1 MSTVYLVRHGQAG
14 TRDAYDSLSV
24 LGRRQARL
32 LAEHFVSQGI
42 QFASAVAGELSRQ
55 RQTAEEVS
63 AAFSSAAI
71 SFPSLTV
78 DSRWNEFDLGQ
89 VYSEMAPL
97 LCAED
102 HQFRLEYEK
111 MQEQIRASDGA
122 DAAIHRKWLPCDT
135 KLVSAWISGR
145 YAYSGERWQ
154 QFCDRVA
161 SCRFDTENSQQ
172 RENIIVF
179 TSATPI
185 AIWAGMSLDICDDR
199 LMRLAGVL
207 YNASYTVMRLQDGH
221 LRLFTFNAAA
231 HLSGLGL
238 RTHR

>member
-1 MSTVYLVRHGQAG
+1 MRHGQAG
-14 TRDAYDSLSV
+14 TRDAYDALSD

-32 LAEHFVSQGI
+32 LGEHFVSQGI
-42 QFASAVAGELSRQ
+42 QFSSAVAGALSRQ
-55 RQTAEEVS
+55 RQTGEEVS
-63 AAFSSAAI
+63 AAFSRAGV
-71 SFPSLTV
+71 SFPSLTI
-78 DSRWNEFDLGQ
+78 DPRWNEFDLGR
-89 VYSEMAPL
+89 VYSEIAPL

-111 MQEQIRASDGA
+111 MREQIRVSDRA

-135 KLVSAWISGR
+135 KLVRAWISSR

-154 QFCDRVA
+154 QFCERVT
-161 SCRFDTENSQQ
+161 SCRLDTGNPQQ
-172 RENIIVF
+172 RENIVVF

-185 AIWAGMSLDICDDR
+185 AIWSGMSLDICDDR
-199 LMRLAGVL
+199 LMQLAGVL
-207 YNASYTVMRLQDGH
+207 YNASYTVARLRDGH
-221 LRLFTFNAAA
+221 LRLFTFNAAP

>member
-1 MSTVYLVRHGQAG
+1 LSTVYLVRHGQAG
-14 TRDAYDSLSV
+14 TRDAYDSLSD

-32 LAEHFVSQGI
+32 FGEHFVSQGI
-42 QFASAVAGELSRQ
+42 QFAFAVAGALTRQ

-63 AAFSSAAI
+63 GAFSRAGL
-71 SFPSLTV
+71 SFPSLSI
-78 DSRWNEFDLGQ
+78 DPRWNEFDLGQ
-89 VYSEMAPL
+89 VYSEIAPL

-102 HQFRLEYEK
+102 QQFRLEYER
-111 MQEQIRASDGA
+111 MQEQIRVSDGA

-154 QFCDRVA
+154 QFCGRVA
-161 SCRFDTENSQQ
+161 SCRLDLGNSQQ
-172 RENIIVF
+172 RKNIVVF

-185 AIWAGMSLDICDDR
+185 AIWTGMSLDICDDR
-199 LMRLAGVL
+199 LMQLAGVL
-207 YNASYTVMRLQDGH
+207 YNASYTVMRLRDGQ
-221 LRLFTFNAAA
+221 LRLFTFNAAP

>member
-14 TRDAYDSLSV
+14 TRDDYDALSA

-32 LAEHFVSQGI
+32 LGEHFVSQGI
-42 QFASAVAGELSRQ
+42 QFAAAFAGGLSRQ

-63 AAFSSAAI
+63 AAFPRAGV
-71 SFPSLTV
+71 SFPSLGI
-78 DSRWNEFDLGQ
+78 DSRWNEFDLGK
-89 VYSEMAPL
+89 VYSEIASQ

-111 MQEQIRASDGA
+111 MREQIRASDGA

-154 QFCDRVA
+154 QFSERVA
-161 SCRFDTENSQQ
+161 CCRLDTGNSQQ
-172 RENIIVF
+172 RENIVVF

-185 AIWAGMSLDICDDR
+185 AIWAGMSLDIRDDR
-199 LMRLAGVL
+199 LMHLAGVL
-207 YNASYTVMRLQDGH
+207 YNASYTVMRLRDGH
-221 LRLFTFNAAA
+221 LRLFTFNAAP
-231 HLSGLGL
+231 HLSAPGL